1 MLDLVLKMNWAW
13 CPFSAPPLYH
23 VSLRA
28 QDFYIISTLKW
39 LVYIL
44 SPLPPHVEK
53 VMAPHSSTLAWKI
66 SWMEDPGGPQS
77 MGSLRVRHDWAI
89 HFHFSLSCTGEGNG
103 NPLQCSCL
111 ENPRHRGD
119 SWAAVYG
126 VTRVGHDWSDLAA
139 TTSWSCLLDDLH
151 WNLTPTTKTTTEAS
165 GVQTIHMN
173 KYISFHPSGAQI
185 ATSLLH

>member
-1 MLDLVLKMNWAW
+1 MTSKFLLHLMKTVCSKKRFSSISTQHLRILSCLMLDLVLKMNWAW

-44 SPLPPHVEK
+44 SPLPHHVEK

-77 MGSLRVRHDWAI
+77 MGSLRVRHDWATSR
-89 HFHFSLSCTGEGNG
+89 SLFTFMHWRRKWQPTPVSFPGESQG
-103 NPLQCSCL
+103 
-111 ENPRHRGD
+111 RG
-119 SWAAVYG
+119 SL
-126 VTRVGHDWSDLAA
+126 VGCHLWGRTESDM
-139 TTSWSCLLDDLH
+139 
-151 WNLTPTTKTTTEAS
+151 TEA
-165 GVQTIHMN
+165 T
-173 KYISFHPSGAQI
+173 
-185 ATSLLH
+185 

>member
-1 MLDLVLKMNWAW
+1 MTSKFLLHLMKTVCSKKRFSSISTQHLRILLSCLMLDLVLKMNWAW

-28 QDFYIISTLKW
+28 QDFYIILTLKW

-44 SPLPPHVEK
+44 SPLTPHAEK

-77 MGSLRVRHDWAI
+77 MESLRVRHDWAI

-111 ENPRHRGD
+111 ENPRHRGA

-126 VTRVGHDWSDLAA
+126 SQESD
-139 TTSWSCLLDDLH
+139 
-151 WNLTPTTKTTTEAS
+151 TTEA
-165 GVQTIHMN
+165 T
-173 KYISFHPSGAQI
+173 
-185 ATSLLH
+185 